1 MADPTGVAT
10 ISTTYAGNLA
20 TPFVAP
26 AILSAD
32 TIANGYISVLEN
44 VRHKAVLKKFAGGKI
59 AARTCEFT
67 LPTSGQLALSDVVLT
82 TSQLQVNEQ
91 LCNYTLAK
99 DWAAEQMRGAS
110 AGAPADYEAFI
121 SQYVSE
127 ITSADIENNIW
138 AGDYSLD
145 GSAAAVHTSFP
156 GILSLVVAASP
167 AKEIVSAAVLSSS
180 VILARINAVVTG
192 APAAIQGQPETKL
205 YMSRATKQLY
215 FTALAGTAELT
226 FHAAEA
232 ANFYN
237 GYEIYTPAGFPNN
250 VLLLGQVSNFYFGC
264 NVFTDETE
272 ARIIDLTATT
282 GDAVTRVALLFDAGV
297 QVVDHDSYSVDRYE
311 VPAP

>member
-10 ISTTYAGNLA
+10 INTTYAGQLA

-44 VRHKAVLKKFAGGKI
+44 VRHKAVLKKFSGGKI
-59 AARTCEFT
+59 ADRTCEFT
-67 LPTSGQLALSDVVLT
+67 LPSSGQLALSDVTLT

-91 LCNYTLAK
+91 LCNYKLAQ
-99 DWAAEQMRGAS
+99 DWAAEQMRGAY

-127 ITSADIENNIW
+127 ITAADIENNIW
-138 AGDYSLD
+138 AGDYSTD
-145 GSAAAVHTSFP
+145 GGSTAAVHTSFP
-156 GILSLVVAASP
+156 GILSL
-167 AKEIVSAAVLSSS
+167 IVSASPSYEVSSTS
-180 VILARINAVVTG
+180 AISAANVLARIAAVVALTPNSIAG
-192 APAAIQGQPETKL
+192 GPETKL
-205 YMSRATKQLY
+205 YMSRATKQFY
-215 FTALAGTAELT
+215 FTALAGTSELT

-237 GYEIYTPAGFPNN
+237 GYEIYTPAGFPND
-250 VLLLGQVSNFYFGC
+250 VLLLGEVANFYFGC

-272 ARIIDLTATT
+272 ARIIDLTNTT
-282 GDAVTRVALLFDAGV
+282 GDATTRVSLLFDAGV
-297 QVVDHDSYSVDRYE
+297 QVVDHDSYVVDRRTS
-311 VPAP
+311 